1 MSEPDPLDLAVASFL
16 RALEHE
22 RRASPHTVSAY
33 RRDLRQLVD
42 FVREGKTG
50 ALRPDDLKVPVL
62 RAYLA
67 SVSKKLEPTSLA
79 RKTAC
84 TRSFFKFC
92 MRRGLATSDPAR
104 ALALPRIRRKLPVVL
119 NVDDAAKLMEAPASL
134 DDGRDDPHGADRDKA
149 ILELLYSSGLR
160 VSELVGL
167 DLGDVDLE
175 EHRAE
180 ARVMGKGRKERRV
193 PIGSK
198 AREALVHYIQGG
210 AREAILCGKGSAC
223 DAVFVSSHKKRIS
236 VRTVELMVKRWG
248 ILGAGRGDLFP
259 HALRHT
265 CATHML
271 EGEADLRAIQEMLG
285 HASLATTQR
294 YTHVSMTRIL
304 GVYDAAHPL
313 AATRPGVPTAARKT
327 G

>member
-22 RRASPHTVSAY
+22 RRASTHTVSAY

-42 FVREGKTG
+42 FVRKEREG

-67 SVSKKLEPTSLA
+67 SVSKTLQPTSLA

-119 NVDDAAKLMEAPASL
+119 NVDDAAKLVEAPASL
-134 DDGRDDPHGADRDKA
+134 DDGRDDPSGAERDAA

-175 EHRAE
+175 ENRAE
-180 ARVMGKGRKERRV
+180 ARVLGKGRKERRV

-198 AREALVHYIQGG
+198 AREALVHYIRGG
-210 AREAILCGKGSAC
+210 AREAILAGNTC
-223 DAVFVSSHKKRIS
+223 DAVFVSSHKRRIS

-271 EGEADLRAIQEMLG
+271 EGDADLRAIQEMLG

-313 AATRPGVPTAARKT
+313 ATTRPGVPPTRKT

>member
-22 RRASPHTVSAY
+22 RRASPHTVAAY

-42 FVREGKTG
+42 FARDGRDG
-50 ALRPDDLKVPVL
+50 ALRPDDLKVSVL
-62 RAYLA
+62 RSYLA
-67 SVSKKLEPTSLA
+67 AASKKLQPTSLA

-92 MRRGLATSDPAR
+92 VRRGLASSDPAR

-119 NVDDAAKLMEAPASL
+119 NVDDAAKLVEAPASL
-134 DDGRDDPHGADRDKA
+134 DDGRDDPHAAERDQA

-175 EHRAE
+175 EGRAE

-198 AREALVHYIQGG
+198 AREALQRYVRGG
-210 AREAILCGKGSAC
+210 AREAILAGRAC
-223 DAVFVSSHKKRIS
+223 DAVFVSSHKRRIS
-236 VRTVELMVKRWG
+236 VRSVELMVKRWG

-271 EGEADLRAIQEMLG
+271 EGDADLRAIQEMLG

-313 AATRPGVPTAARKT
+313 AKALAAPGPRKT